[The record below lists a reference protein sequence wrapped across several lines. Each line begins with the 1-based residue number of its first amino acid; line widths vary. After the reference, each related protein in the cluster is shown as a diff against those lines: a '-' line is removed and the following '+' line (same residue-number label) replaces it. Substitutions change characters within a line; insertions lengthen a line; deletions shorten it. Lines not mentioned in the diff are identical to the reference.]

1 MENTKEFK
9 TTLRKEKEKKELIT
23 HLNRIEGQIN
33 GIKKMITENRY
44 CDDVLI
50 QLSAV
55 NSSVKSLANKL
66 IEKHLNGCVVREIEN
81 GNTEII
87 AYVINLIKRFQ

>member
-1 MENTKEFK
+1 MDKCCENKVTI
-9 TTLRKEKEKKELIT
+9 RSEKEQKELIS

-33 GIKKMITENRY
+33 GIKKMISDNRY

-66 IEKHLNGCVVREIEN
+66 IEKHLSGCVVKEIKN
-81 GNTEII
+81 GNTEIVGE
-87 AYVINLIKRFQ
+87 VINLIKRFQ